1 MSGTTARR
9 RNDALL
15 IGGVLAAAA
24 IGLLLW
30 LLLRTRGAAAV
41 VLVDGV
47 ETARYSLDTPV
58 DTTLQLDGD
67 GTNRLV
73 IRDGRAYVTAANC
86 PDQICVKHAGISHV
100 GESIVCLPHK
110 LVVRIEGASQDAPDV
125 IA

>member
-1 MSGTTARR
+1 MTARR
-9 RNDALL
+9 RNDILL
-15 IGGVLAAAA
+15 IAGVLAAAL

-30 LLLRTRGAAAV
+30 VLLRTPGSTAV

-47 ETARYSLDTPV
+47 ETARYPLDTPAAM
-58 DTTLQLDGD
+58 TLHLDED
-67 GTNRLV
+67 WSNRLV

-125 IA
+125 TVS